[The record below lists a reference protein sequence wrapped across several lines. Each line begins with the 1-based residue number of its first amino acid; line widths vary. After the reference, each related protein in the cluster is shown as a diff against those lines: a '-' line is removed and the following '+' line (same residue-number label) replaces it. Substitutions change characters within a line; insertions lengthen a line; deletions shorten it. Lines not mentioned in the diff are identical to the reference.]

1 MAFLHPENPKCRDIP
16 LRNSRIQGIAVK
28 VIKNL

>member
-1 MAFLHPENPKCRDIP
+1 VFLHPENPKYRDIP
-16 LRNSRIQGIAVK
+16 LRNGKIQGIAVK